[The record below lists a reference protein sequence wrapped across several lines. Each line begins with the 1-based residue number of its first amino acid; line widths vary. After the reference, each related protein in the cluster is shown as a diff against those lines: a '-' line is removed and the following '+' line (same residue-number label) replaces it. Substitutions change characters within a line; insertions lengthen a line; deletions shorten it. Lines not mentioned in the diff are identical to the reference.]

1 MEQGRADLLVGRD
14 ARQRV
19 PTNNFMRFEFA
30 TAAKI
35 IFGAG
40 TLRGA
45 GAIAKGFGQRAL
57 VVMGRDSTRA
67 EPLLKILREAGVGA
81 VTFSVT
87 GEPGLSTIEQGTA
100 LAKKEK
106 CQFVISFGGG
116 SVIDAAKA
124 IAAMM
129 TNDGTLLDYVEIIGR
144 GKALAKPSVPFIA
157 IPTTAGTGSE
167 VTRNAVLA
175 SPGHKLKVSLR
186 SPLMLAKLA
195 LVDPELTYDLPPALT
210 ASTGLDALTQLIEPF
225 VCSRANP
232 MTDGL
237 CVEGIRRTARSLR
250 AAFAD
255 GKNKSAREDMA
266 VASLFGGLAL
276 ANAGLGAVHGFAGPI
291 GGSFP
296 APHGAICAALLPHVM
311 AANIHALRQ
320 RVAAGDA
327 LRRYDEVGRL
337 LTGNTVATAD
347 DGVKWVRELVGDLQ
361 IKPLGTYGIRDE
373 HVADLVA
380 KAANT
385 SSMKANPIALTPDEL
400 AETLRAAI

>member
-1 MEQGRADLLVGRD
+1 M
-14 ARQRV
+14 
-19 PTNNFMRFEFA
+19 TMRFEFA
-30 TAAKI
+30 TVTKI

-40 TLRGA
+40 TLREVGA
-45 GAIAKGFGQRAL
+45 AAKEFGQRAL
-57 VVMGRDSTRA
+57 VVTGRDAKRA
-67 EPLLKILREAGVGA
+67 EPLLKILHEVDVDAA
-81 VTFSVT
+81 MFSVA
-87 GEPGLSTIEQGTA
+87 GEPELSTIDQGAA

-106 CQFVISFGGG
+106 CELVIGFGGG

-144 GKALAKPSVPFIA
+144 GKALTKPSAPFIA

-167 VTRNAVLA
+167 VTRNSVLA
-175 SPGHKLKVSLR
+175 SPEHKLKVSLR

-195 LVDPELTYDLPPALT
+195 IIDPELTYDLPPALT

-237 CVEGIRRTARSLR
+237 CVEGIRRAALSLH
-250 AAFAD
+250 AAFND
-255 GKNKSAREDMA
+255 GKNKPAREGMA
-266 VASLFGGLAL
+266 LASLHGGLAL

-311 AANIHALRQ
+311 AANIRALRQ
-320 RVAAGDA
+320 RASGSDA
-327 LRRYDEVGRL
+327 LRRYEEVARL
-337 LTGNTVATAD
+337 LTGNFGSTAND
-347 DGVKWVRELVGDLQ
+347 CVKWVRELVGDLQ
-361 IKPLGTYGIRDE
+361 IKPLGTYGVREE
-373 HVADLVA
+373 HIADLVA
-380 KAANT
+380 KAANA
-385 SSMKANPIALTPDEL
+385 SSMKANPIALTPEEL